1 VRKKEHPF
9 AYLNVEPLYH
19 FVIFP
24 QNSTKRFFK
33 EETPTIVNIPP
44 IAACEENLGLLKPAF
59 LYAPVKE

>member
-1 VRKKEHPF
+1 M
-9 AYLNVEPLYH
+9 LSPLYH